1 MDATLEVRRGDVV
14 LVPFPYVTD
23 FKRAKTRP
31 ALVIQNNVGNRFG
44 STLIVALI
52 SSSVPVKQ
60 YPMHYTISHPS
71 PAAKA
76 AGLKTTS
83 VVKMETL
90 VTLPR
95 RAILQRRGRLPR
107 EAMREADQALAF
119 SLDLPSRA
127 RHRRHGPLSSVRA

>member
-1 MDATLEVRRGDVV
+1 MDGAEVLRGDVV

-44 STLIVALI
+44 STVIVALI

-71 PAAKA
+71 SVAKA

-95 RAILQRRGRLPR
+95 RAILQRLGRLPR
-107 EAMREADQALAF
+107 EAVREVDKALAF
-119 SLDLPSRA
+119 SLDLHLA
-127 RHRRHGPLSSVRA
+127 AGT

>member
-1 MDATLEVRRGDVV
+1 MDGTDIVRGDVV

-23 FKRAKTRP
+23 FKKAKTRP
-31 ALVIQNNVGNRFG
+31 ALVIQNNIGNRFG
-44 STLIVALI
+44 STVIVALI
-52 SSSVPVKQ
+52 SSSVPAKQ
-60 YPMHYTISHPS
+60 YPMHYTIAHPS

-95 RAILQRRGRLPR
+95 RAILHRLGRLPR
-107 EAMREADQALAF
+107 EAVRGADEALAF
-119 SLDLPSRA
+119 SLDLRLAP
-127 RHRRHGPLSSVRA
+127 GP

>member
-1 MDATLEVRRGDVV
+1 MDGADVLRGDVV
-14 LVPFPYVTD
+14 LVPCPYVTD

-44 STLIVALI
+44 STVIVALI

-71 PAAKA
+71 PVAKT

-83 VVKMETL
+83 VVKLETL

-95 RAILQRRGRLPR
+95 RAILQRLGRLPR
-107 EAMREADQALAF
+107 ETVREADKALAF
-119 SLDLPSRA
+119 SLDLRLA
-127 RHRRHGPLSSVRA
+127 AGT